1 MTQSPDGLERL
12 DRATFEFV
20 TSVDAALDARRL
32 LGRGGHRLDRIV
44 DATAIV
50 AGLALIALGQP
61 VLGSVLVLA
70 ATAFLT
76 LGPQLQKWLLAR
88 QARSMLGRRT
98 TVTVDAEL
106 VRMEG
111 DLGSVEVPWTSLTE
125 VRADERTVI
134 LVRDRMLA
142 GYIPSKA
149 FRSGDEQAAF
159 VRFAGERV
167 AEAGKGRGPIL

>member
-1 MTQSPDGLERL
+1 MTQSPEGMERL

-20 TSVDAALDARRL
+20 TSVDAAVDARRL
-32 LGRGGHRLDRIV
+32 LGRRGHRLDRIV

-50 AGLALIALGQP
+50 AGIALMALGQP
-61 VLGSVLVLA
+61 VLGAVLVLA
-70 ATAFLT
+70 ATAFLA

-98 TVTVDAEL
+98 TVTVDDEL

-111 DLGSVEVPWTSLTE
+111 DLGSVEVPWTSLTD
-125 VRADERTVI
+125 VLADERTVI

-142 GYIPSKA
+142 GYIPSSA
-149 FRSGDEQAAF
+149 FRSRDEQAAF
-159 VRFAGERV
+159 VRFAGDRV
-167 AEAGKGRGPIL
+167 AETRKTAGPGS